1 MSWVRF
7 QGTLEREDNVEGR
20 FLERN
25 AACSVLLI
33 IPVLSSCKILDKINA
48 PSMLVVFIFSP
59 PLPSFPFPFPSSL
72 LPLPSLPLPFFPL
85 PIPSSLF
92 PFPLFPF
99 PPFPSQLLSMG
110 SNGGTCLQMAQG
122 EIWG

>member
-1 MSWVRF
+1 MSWVHF
-7 QGTLEREDNVEGR
+7 QGTLEREDNNVEGR

-33 IPVLSSCKILDKINA
+33 IPVLSSCKILDKIKA
-48 PSMLVVFIFSP
+48 PSMLVVFIFP
-59 PLPSFPFPFPSSL
+59 
-72 LPLPSLPLPFFPL
+72 PSLPLLSSFPPFSSLPL
-85 PIPSSLF
+85 PIPSS
-92 PFPLFPF
+92 LFPF